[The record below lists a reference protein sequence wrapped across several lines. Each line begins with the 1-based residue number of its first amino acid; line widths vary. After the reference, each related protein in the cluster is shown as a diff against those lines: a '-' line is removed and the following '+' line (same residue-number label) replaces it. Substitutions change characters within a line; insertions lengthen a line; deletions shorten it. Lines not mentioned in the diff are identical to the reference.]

1 MNAFD
6 LIALVVLAG
15 AFLGGISSGA
25 LPQIGGVL
33 GALAGALLAL
43 NAAPWLVDATRTLD
57 PLPRALVVLGA
68 IIGTV
73 TIGETI
79 GSALGRA
86 LGGRLGR
93 GVLSSLDRLIG
104 GLLGAAQAIL
114 LIWLIGGLLAIGP
127 FAAIAKAASQSWS
140 LRTLSAVL
148 PPPSDVVGRFAIAL
162 NDSGLPDVF
171 VGLEPLPLPP
181 VDTPTDSQTA
191 AIARAAE
198 PSTAHVTTR
207 ACGNVLS
214 GTGVMV
220 APGYLVTNA
229 HVVAGASAIRAAIG
243 GTVVDATPV
252 LFDPGLDVALLH
264 VPNLGAPA
272 LQLASHDPVRGDRG
286 AALGFA
292 GGGPLVEL
300 AAAVSGEYPAT
311 GRDIY
316 GVERVTRSILE
327 LRAGI
332 QPGDSGG
339 PFILEDGTIGGIV
352 FAMSRTEPGVGY
364 ALTPT
369 EVAARIAPA
378 LTATDAVSV
387 GDCVP

>member
-1 MNAFD
+1 MDAFD
-6 LIALVVLAG
+6 LVALLLVGG
-15 AFLGGISSGA
+15 AFLGGLSSGA
-25 LPQIGGVL
+25 LPQIGGL
-33 GALAGALLAL
+33 IGALAGGLLAL
-43 NAAPWLVDATRTLD
+43 TAAPWLVDVTSTLE

-68 IIGTV
+68 ILATV

-79 GSALGRA
+79 GSTLGRR
-86 LGGRLGR
+86 LGGGLGG
-93 GVLSSLDRLIG
+93 GVLSAVERLVG
-104 GLLGAAQAIL
+104 GLLGAGQAL
-114 LIWLIGGLLAIGP
+114 LLVWLIGGLLAVGP
-127 FAAIAKAASQSWS
+127 FTGVARAASQSWM
-140 LRTLSAVL
+140 LRTLSGVL
-148 PPPSDVVGRFAIAL
+148 PAPSDVVGQFTMAL

-181 VDTPTDSQTA
+181 VDAPTDAQTA
-191 AIARAAE
+191 AIAKNAVA
-198 PSTAHVTTR
+198 STAHVTSS

-214 GTGVMV
+214 GSGVVV
-220 APGYLVTNA
+220 AQGYIVTNA
-229 HVVAGASAIRAAIG
+229 HVVAGASSIRASIG
-243 GTVVDATPV
+243 GTVVAATAV

-264 VPNLGAPA
+264 VPDLGAPA
-272 LQLASHDPVRGDRG
+272 LHFASHDPTRGDRG

-300 AAAVSGEYPAT
+300 AAAVAGEYPAT

-316 GVERVTRSILE
+316 GAERVTRRILE
-327 LRAGI
+327 LRAAI

-339 PFILEDGTIGGIV
+339 PLILEDGSVGGIV

-369 EVAARIAPA
+369 EVSARIAPA
-378 LTATDAVSV
+378 LDSATAVAV

>member
-6 LIALVVLAG
+6 LIVLIVLAV
-15 AFLGGISSGA
+15 AFLGGLGSGA
-25 LPQIGGVL
+25 LPQIGGL
-33 GALAGALLAL
+33 IGALAGGLLAL
-43 NAAPWLVDATRTLD
+43 NAAPWLVDVTRTLD

-68 IIGTV
+68 IVGLV
-73 TIGETI
+73 TAGETV
-79 GSALGRA
+79 GSAMGRA
-86 LGGRLGR
+86 LGGKLGR
-93 GVLSSLDRLIG
+93 GVLSALDRLVG
-104 GLLGAAQAIL
+104 GLLGAGQAIVL
-114 LIWLIGGLLAIGP
+114 VWLVGGLLAVGP
-127 FAAIAKAASQSWS
+127 FAVVAKAASQSW
-140 LRTLSAVL
+140 TLQTMSGVL
-148 PPPSDVVGRFAIAL
+148 PPPTDIVGQIATAL
-162 NDSGLPDVF
+162 DGSGLPDVF

-181 VDTPTDSQTA
+181 VDTPTDAQTA
-191 AIARAAE
+191 AIAKDAVA
-198 PSTAHVTTR
+198 STGHVTSRT
-207 ACGNVLS
+207 CGSVTS
-214 GTGVMV
+214 GTGVVV

-229 HVVAGASAIRAAIG
+229 HVVAGASGIRVSIG
-243 GTVVDATPV
+243 GSAVDATPV
-252 LFDPGLDVALLH
+252 LFDPGLDVALLY
-264 VPNLGAPA
+264 VPKLGAPA
-272 LQLASHDPVRGDRG
+272 LHLATIDPSRGDRG

-316 GVERVTRSILE
+316 GIERVTRRILE

-332 QPGDSGG
+332 EPGDSGG
-339 PFILEDGTIGGIV
+339 PFVLEDGTVGGIV

-378 LTATDAVSV
+378 LDSTTAVAV

>member
-1 MNAFD
+1 VNAFD
-6 LIALVVLAG
+6 LIAAIVLVG
-15 AFLGGISSGA
+15 AFLGGLGSGA
-25 LPQIGGVL
+25 LPQVGGVI
-33 GALAGALLAL
+33 GALAGAVLAL
-43 NAAPWLVDATRTLD
+43 NAAPWLVDVSRTLD

-68 IIGTV
+68 IIGCVTV
-73 TIGETI
+73 GETI
-79 GSALGRA
+79 GSALGRK
-86 LGGRLGR
+86 LGGKLGR
-93 GVLSSLDRLIG
+93 GVLSTLERLVG
-104 GLLGAAQAIL
+104 GLLGAGQAIL
-114 LIWLIGGLLAIGP
+114 LIWLVGGLLAVGP
-127 FAAIAKAASQSWS
+127 FTVVAKAASQSWT
-140 LRTLSAVL
+140 LRTLSGVL
-148 PPPSDVVGRFAIAL
+148 PPPSDVVGQIAIAV
-162 NDSGLPDVF
+162 DGSGLPDVF

-181 VDTPTDSQTA
+181 VDTPTDAQTA
-191 AIARAAE
+191 AIARNAVA
-198 PSTAHVTTR
+198 STAHVTAR

-214 GTGVMV
+214 GTGVV
-220 APGYLVTNA
+220 IAPGYLVTNA
-229 HVVAGASAIRAAIG
+229 HVVAGASGIRASIG

-252 LFDPGLDVALLH
+252 LFDPALDVALLH
-264 VPNLGAPA
+264 VPSLGAPA
-272 LQLASHDPVRGDRG
+272 LHLATTDPVRGDRG

-316 GVERVTRSILE
+316 GIERVTRRILE

-332 QPGDSGG
+332 EPGDSGG
-339 PFILEDGTIGGIV
+339 PFVLEDGTVGGIV

-378 LTATDAVSV
+378 LDATSAVPL